1 MSTAAE
7 TWPTE
12 PTETKGAARPTGS
25 PEAPAA
31 PTAAERVRSV
41 IAGAES
47 LSLITDGQEY
57 DLIDMHVVSRRGRI
71 TLHPQADSPLTA
83 QVARAPRGSLAALLE
98 FTDIA
103 PTAVRARVRAGV
115 TVSGWLTPDRQRDA
129 TATGRGRGRGRGR
142 GTESDT
148 ATGTALVLDPAR
160 ITLRTQ
166 AGTEEVGLDE
176 MTLAAPDPLAV
187 EEAAMLTHLTD
198 AHEDM
203 VAGLVAL
210 SAPRVPRGFIRA
222 VPLALDRHGITMR
235 HEYPSGHCD
244 LRLLFPTPARNAA
257 EAGDRICRLLV
268 APTVTARL
276 HHSAPGI

>member
-7 TWPTE
+7 TSSAEPSDPTE
-12 PTETKGAARPTGS
+12 
-25 PEAPAA
+25 

-47 LSLITDGQEY
+47 LSLTTDGQAY
-57 DLIDMHVVSRRGRI
+57 DLIGMHSVSRRGRI
-71 TLHPQADSPLTA
+71 TLHPQADSPLAA
-83 QVARAPRGSLAALLE
+83 QMARAPRGSLAALLE

-103 PTAVRARVRAGV
+103 PTAVRARVRASV
-115 TVSGWLTPDRQRDA
+115 TVSGWLSPDRLGDVAGTATSTA
-129 TATGRGRGRGRGR
+129 TALAL
-142 GTESDT
+142 DT
-148 ATGTALVLDPAR
+148 ARV
-160 ITLRTQ
+160 TLRTS
-166 AGTEEVGLDE
+166 AETVEVGLDE
-176 MTLAAPDPLAV
+176 MTLAAPDPLAA
-187 EEAAMLTHLTD
+187 EEAAMLTHLAD

-210 SAPRVPRGFIRA
+210 SGPRVPHGFIRA
-222 VPLALDRHGITMR
+222 VPLALDRHGITLR

-268 APTVTARL
+268 TPAATAHL
-276 HHSAPGI
+276 HHP